1 MKLPSASIPSHD
13 EAIAAFSGGVD
24 SIFTLLRHGTKQ
36 FGAASYPLK
45 KTVLMV
51 HGFDVPLEKPEQ
63 LETLQRRTAP
73 LLMELGFE
81 LKTMR
86 TNLKELQLQDWEDS
100 SMSQLAGCLHN
111 YSHQFSYG
119 LVGSTE
125 SYDALVLPWGSN
137 PATDHL
143 LSGAHMRIVHDG
155 AGYSRTAKV
164 EQIARHATAA
174 SVVKVCW
181 EGEETSRNCGECEKC
196 VRTLL
201 NFLAVGVSN
210 PACFSKPL
218 DKRQIRA
225 LILRHDTAHGE
236 LKSIVNYAKA
246 KGITEDW
253 LLELDKR
260 VRRYKGPTFLQKH
273 APRLQ
278 RAWALAQRG
287 EWRQLAGKVRTKAWG
302 SVFGVSLRG
311 VKDGRPATAKVLGET
326 PAIAANARGRNV
338 NRHIVS

>member
-1 MKLPSASIPSHD
+1 
-13 EAIAAFSGGVD
+13 
-24 SIFTLLRHGTKQ
+24 
-36 FGAASYPLK
+36 
-45 KTVLMV
+45 MV
-51 HGFDVPLEKPEQ
+51 HGFDVPLNKPEQ
-63 LETLQRRTAP
+63 FESLQCRTEP
-73 LLMELGFE
+73 LLSELGIE
-81 LKTMR
+81 LKTIR
-86 TNLKELQLQDWEDS
+86 TNLKELELQGWEDS
-100 SMSQLAGCLHN
+100 SMTQLAGCLHN

-125 SYDALVLPWGSN
+125 SYDALILPWGSN

-143 LSGAHMRIVHDG
+143 LSGAALSIIHDG

-181 EGEETSRNCGECEKC
+181 EGQETSKNCGECEKC

-210 PACFSKPL
+210 PPCFSKPL

-225 LILRHDTAHGE
+225 LILRNDTVHGE

-260 VRRYKGPTFLQKH
+260 VKKYKGPTFIQKH
-273 APRLQ
+273 TPRLQ
-278 RAWALAQRG
+278 KAWALAQRG
-287 EWRQLAGKVRTKAWG
+287 EWHQLAGKVKMKA
-302 SVFGVSLRG
+302 
-311 VKDGRPATAKVLGET
+311 LGDR
-326 PAIAANARGRNV
+326 AA
-338 NRHIVS
+338 